1 MTSERGAEY
10 LDRTVG
16 ELVAEDYTR
25 AAAFAE
31 AGIDFCCGGERT
43 VAEACRETGTS
54 PDRLVDALEALE
66 DSGADPSGPDPRS
79 WTLGRLV
86 GHIEDVHHA
95 YVRRTL
101 PVLGEWTD
109 KIARVHG
116 RAHPELLEVRS
127 LVGELAPELVRHM
140 KDEEEE
146 LFPLVASLEAGGRD
160 DAAGLPVPESVVEAL
175 EDDHE
180 HAGSLTRR
188 IRELTDGY
196 APPPDACTTYSATFA
211 LLKEFE
217 EDLHRH
223 VHLENNVLFPRARA
237 LNARR
242 GGAAHRETGLEG
254 DV

>member
-1 MTSERGAEY
+1 MTNERGTGY
-10 LDRTVG
+10 LGRPVG
-16 ELVAEDYTR
+16 ELVAEDYAR
-25 AAAFAE
+25 AVVFAE
-31 AGIDFCCGGERT
+31 AGIDFCCRGGRT
-43 VAEACRETGTS
+43 VAEACEATGVS
-54 PDRLVDALEALE
+54 PEVLVGALEAL
-66 DSGADPSGPDPRS
+66 DASAADPSGPDPRS

-86 GHIEDVHHA
+86 DHIEEVHHA

-101 PVLGEWTD
+101 PVLGQWTD
-109 KIARVHG
+109 KVARVHG
-116 RAHPELLEVRS
+116 RGHPELLEVRT
-127 LVGELAPELVRHM
+127 LVGELTTELVRHM

-146 LFPLVASLEAGGRD
+146 LFPLVASLEAGARD

-196 APPPDACTTYSATFA
+196 SPPQDACTTYSATFA

-237 LNARR
+237 LNEA
-242 GGAAHRETGLEG
+242 GLC
-254 DV
+254 